1 MTELSTKSNPM
12 KGFAWFGNGIFR
24 IAQKPSLNALNSA
37 FETCLT
43 TRQLPKI

>member
-24 IAQKPSLNALNSA
+24 IAQNPPSA
-37 FETCLT
+37 FETCLAT
-43 TRQLPKI
+43 QQLPKI